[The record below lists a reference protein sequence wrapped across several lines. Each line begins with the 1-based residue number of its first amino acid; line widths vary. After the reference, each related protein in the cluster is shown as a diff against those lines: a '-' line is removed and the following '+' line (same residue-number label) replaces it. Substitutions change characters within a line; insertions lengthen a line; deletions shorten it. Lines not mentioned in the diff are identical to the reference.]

1 MLTDRKNA
9 NCARTLRE
17 TADIA
22 GVGYSTLKRYIA
34 EGTGPVVTRLGPRTI
49 RVTDENREA
58 WMKRNTEAMA

>member
-1 MLTDRKNA
+1 MLTERKPV

-17 TADIA
+17 TANIADI
-22 GVGYSTLKRYIA
+22 GYSTLKRKIA

-58 WMKRNTEAMA
+58 WMRRNTETAA